1 MPEFARSRLEILGQ
15 FREMYQARHFGS
27 HLFDC
32 ADGYLQTT
40 LSDDDHM
47 PLRFFVEYNNAWW
60 FEIISGVTVPSIAY
74 DEESDAGSIVL
85 DISYGDDTLRAMQH
99 IRFGDQQINKIR
111 TYASPVFFSR
121 PNPLVELDR
130 HGNSIWLETGYDL
143 ETSSAAAEV
152 FLSPPRGVF
161 FAEHP
166 ATESAVARIR
176 SNLAELRR
184 RD

>member
-1 MPEFARSRLEILGQ
+1 MPYSAESRLGILGQ

-60 FEIISGVTVPSIAY
+60 FEIISGVTVPSIGY
-74 DEESDAGSIVL
+74 DGESDSGSIVL
-85 DISYGDDTLRAMQH
+85 DISYGEDTLRAMQH
-99 IRFGDQQINKIR
+99 IHFGDQQINKIR

-130 HGNSIWLETGYDL
+130 HGNAIWLETGYDL
-143 ETSSAAAEV
+143 ATSSAAAEI
-152 FLSPPRGVF
+152 FLRTPRGVF
-161 FAEHP
+161 FAGHP
-166 ATESAVARIR
+166 ATGPAVERIR